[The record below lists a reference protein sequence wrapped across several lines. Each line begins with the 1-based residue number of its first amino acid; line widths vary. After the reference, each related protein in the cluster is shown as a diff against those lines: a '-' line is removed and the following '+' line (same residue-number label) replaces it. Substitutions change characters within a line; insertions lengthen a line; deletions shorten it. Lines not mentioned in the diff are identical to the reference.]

1 MSSLSAALNSSNHL
15 NIDDVAFWD
24 RVAAHFR
31 EKLGRMASTAS
42 ANTAKQTA
50 FNARVAAVKSP
61 KRYDRTLLSQSLPTL
76 PIPWHIMM
84 NAILGIS
91 LSN

>member
-1 MSSLSAALNSSNHL
+1 MSSLSTALNSSGL

-31 EKLGRMASTAS
+31 EKLGRMSSAAT
-42 ANTAKQTA
+42 ANTAKQNA

-61 KRYDRTLLSQSLPTL
+61 KRYAPVCSTHSTRPPQHS
-76 PIPWHIMM
+76 MM